1 MEKDKNIKCC
11 KIVSTY
17 FGIRRFYPQNEDKTI
32 EMIKDFV
39 KHEKSIDPGV
49 ENLDIIFVNHNC
61 GSLKGNKFLSSLHG
75 KKIYKGTIRVIHR
88 PWDKGKGVCLG
99 SFDYGVKL
107 IKNQY
112 DYIFLQEDDYKIMH
126 PGYYGEGIRILED
139 DKKTAFVGYDMYFW
153 ENIFKDKNTTVEEI
167 FKVSKK
173 ERSEL
178 VMQLNILK
186 IIFTPLIFIFG
197 YWKYILPYLK
207 TLKKTKLLVK
217 KGEIPFCSGMM
228 GLTKPKFLNEVLK
241 RKRKLP
247 FPQIGYNENQKPHQK
262 RNKIGKLKQNVK
274 FALLCVLGEIEFT
287 RIYTDFGYNIRSY
300 SNLDKL
306 VFSYK
311 KDKFKK

>member
-1 MEKDKNIKCC
+1 MGKYTNIKCC

-61 GSLKGNKFLSSLHG
+61 GNIKGNEFLDSLNG
-75 KKIYKGTIRVIHR
+75 EKIYNGTIRIIHR

-107 IKNQY
+107 LKDHY
-112 DYIFLQEDDYKIMH
+112 EYIFLQEDDYKIMH
-126 PGYYGEGIRILED
+126 PGYYGEGIRILEE

-153 ENIFKDKNTTVEEI
+153 EDIFEGVPLEI
-167 FKVSKK
+167 TFKKSKK
-173 ERSEL
+173 QRDRLILEL
-178 VMQLNILK
+178 NTLK
-186 IIFTPLIFIFG
+186 ILFTPLIFIFG
-197 YWKYILPYLK
+197 YWRYIIPFLR

-217 KGEIPFCSGMM
+217 QGKIPFCSGMM
-228 GLTKPKFLNEVLK
+228 GLTKTKFINEVLK
-241 RKRKLP
+241 RKGKLP
-247 FPQIGYNENQKPHQK
+247 FPSMDYNKNQKPHQK
-262 RNKIGKLKQNVK
+262 RNKLDKLRQNVK
-274 FALLCVLGEIEFT
+274 FALICVLGEIEFT

-311 KDKFKK
+311 KNKFKK

>member
-1 MEKDKNIKCC
+1 MEKDKKIKCC

-61 GSLKGNKFLSSLHG
+61 GSLKGNKFLNSLDG

-88 PWDKGKGVCLG
+88 PWDEGKGVCLG

-139 DKKTAFVGYDMYFW
+139 GKKTAFVGYDMYFW

-228 GLTKPKFLNEVLK
+228 GLTKPNFLNEVLK
-241 RKRKLP
+241 RKGKLP
-247 FPQIGYNENQKPHQK
+247 FPQIGYNENQKPYQK